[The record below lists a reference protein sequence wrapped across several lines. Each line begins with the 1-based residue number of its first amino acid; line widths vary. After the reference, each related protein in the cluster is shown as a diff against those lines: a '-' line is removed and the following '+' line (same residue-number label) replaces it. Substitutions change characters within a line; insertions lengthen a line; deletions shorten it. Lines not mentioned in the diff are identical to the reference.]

1 MEKAY
6 LWLKQRLKQDTNAL
20 LQQLLTYV
28 YHMAQGTSVLPYL
41 VELIQQ
47 LEKNQMDTC
56 ELYRFLLEDL
66 ANLYH
71 DAGCYQKESYC
82 LRKLMQM
89 GY

>member
-1 MEKAY
+1 
-6 LWLKQRLKQDTNAL
+6 
-20 LQQLLTYV
+20 
-28 YHMAQGTSVLPYL
+28 
-41 VELIQQ
+41 
-47 LEKNQMDTC
+47 MDTC